1 MKGGVGAFHGANP
14 RLLQVYTCSP
24 AWLMA
29 WMFATLSPAQENV
42 TARAARK
49 GAGISYATENPL
61 NSYYKERWHYGG
73 SQGLRLLKI

>member
-1 MKGGVGAFHGANP
+1 
-14 RLLQVYTCSP
+14 
-24 AWLMA
+24 MA
-29 WMFATLSPAQENV
+29 WKFATLSPAQENV

>member
-1 MKGGVGAFHGANP
+1 MVQIPDFSKCIRALLHGSWHGCL
-14 RLLQVYTCSP
+14 RL
-24 AWLMA
+24 
-29 WMFATLSPAQENV
+29 FSPAQENV